1 MWSQSVRWL
10 LTLTGLGLGCLSWS
24 AAEPPRSVTASPPA
38 RARPS
43 ILLAAVLERAETALQ
58 QDDAG
63 LAVRLLESE
72 LQRAGPQPALV
83 DLLVRAYR
91 QRLAELQAAGRNDLA
106 QVVQQRLAQLT
117 HTSRVANGPRDEIGP
132 KADNQPVPLAPQD
145 TADRLFIQR
154 RYAEAAR
161 WYQEA
166 AQQTGS
172 LPALARE
179 RWAYCK
185 LYLVTSRLNDST
197 ALRADEA
204 ERLEREL
211 RAAQTLAPRLE
222 FTQTLL
228 TALAQRRQ
236 SAVAAEASSG
246 PTSRPA
252 WRHLPA
258 TGGWQVAAS
267 AHFRVY
273 HHNAELAEQVLSVAE
288 RTREAVAHKWLG
300 RPLPAWPMTCD
311 IYVHVNATAYSQATG
326 APSDSPGH
334 SSIGA
339 ERTDASR
346 LHSLRV
352 DVRADHAHLLSAV
365 LPHEITH
372 VVLAGQTG
380 PVPIP
385 RWADEGIAVL
395 SETYERIGRHLTHL
409 PQFYD
414 EGRAFTALELLTL
427 TDYPDPGRM
436 GAFYGQ
442 SACLVQYLSE
452 LRGPVEVLEFV
463 KSLSRKGPEEALRQH
478 YGLTPT
484 ELDERLRRFILVEHT
499 PSLQPH

>member
-1 MWSQSVRWL
+1 MWCQSVRWFL
-10 LTLTGLGLGCLSWS
+10 SVTGLGLVYVSCW
-24 AAEPPRSVTASPPA
+24 AAEPPPPAAAASPSKSQ
-38 RARPS
+38 PS
-43 ILLAAVLERAETALQ
+43 ILLAAVLDRAEAALNQ
-58 QDDAG
+58 GDAG
-63 LAVRLLESE
+63 LAVRLLEGE
-72 LQRAGPQPALV
+72 LNRAGSQPVLV
-83 DLLVRAYR
+83 DLMVRAYR
-91 QRLAELQAAGRNDLA
+91 QRLAELQAAGRQDLA
-106 QVVQQRLAQLT
+106 QVVQQRLTQLSND
-117 HTSRVANGPRDEIGP
+117 SRVANGPRDDIEP
-132 KADNQPVPLAPQD
+132 TAATQPVPLAPQE
-145 TADRLFIQR
+145 TADRLFVQR
-154 RYAEAAR
+154 RYAEAAQ

-166 AQQTGS
+166 ARRAES
-172 LPALARE
+172 LSTLAKE

-185 LYLVTSRLNDST
+185 LFLVTSRLNDSA
-197 ALRADEA
+197 ALRTDEA
-204 ERLEREL
+204 DRLEREL
-211 RAAQTLAPRLE
+211 RAAQSLAPRLE
-222 FTQTLL
+222 FTQTLRE
-228 TALAQRRQ
+228 ALAQRRRTGL
-236 SAVAAEASSG
+236 AAEVSSG
-246 PTSRPA
+246 ITSRPA

-258 TGGWQVAAS
+258 AGGWQVTAS
-267 AHFRVY
+267 AHFRVH
-273 HHNAELAEQVLSVAE
+273 HHNADLAEQVLSVAE

-300 RPLPAWPMTCD
+300 RPLPAWPMPCD
-311 IYVHVNATAYSQATG
+311 IYIHDNATAYSQATG

-380 PVPIP
+380 PVPVP

-414 EGRAFTALELLTL
+414 DGRAFTALELLTL
-427 TDYPDPGRM
+427 TDYPDPSRM

-452 LRGPVEVLEFV
+452 LRGPLAVLEFV

-484 ELDERLRRFILVEHT
+484 ELDERLRRFILIENT
-499 PSLQPH
+499 PTLQPH

>member
-1 MWSQSVRWL
+1 V
-10 LTLTGLGLGCLSWS
+10 
-24 AAEPPRSVTASPPA
+24 
-38 RARPS
+38 
-43 ILLAAVLERAETALQ
+43 
-58 QDDAG
+58 
-63 LAVRLLESE
+63 
-72 LQRAGPQPALV
+72 
-83 DLLVRAYR
+83 
-91 QRLAELQAAGRNDLA
+91 ELQAAGRHDLA
-106 QVVQQRLAQLT
+106 QVVQQRLTQLT
-117 HTSRVANGPRDEIGP
+117 NAPRVANGPRDETRP
-132 KADNQPVPLAPQD
+132 SPASQPESVVTLE
-145 TADRLFIQR
+145 TADRLFVQR
-154 RYAEAAR
+154 RFAEAAQ

-166 AQQTGS
+166 ARQTAS
-172 LPALARE
+172 LSALARE

-197 ALRADEA
+197 SLRAEEA
-204 ERLEREL
+204 DHLEREL
-211 RAAQTLAPRLE
+211 RAAQSLAPRLE
-222 FTQTLL
+222 FTQKLL
-228 TALAQRRQ
+228 AALAQRRP
-236 SAVAAEASSG
+236 SASAAEVSSSA
-246 PTSRPA
+246 TSRPA

-258 TGGWQVAAS
+258 SGGWQVAAS

-273 HHNAELAEQVLSVAE
+273 HHNADLAEQVLTVAE

-300 RPLPAWPMTCD
+300 RPLPAWPMPCD
-311 IYVHVNATAYSQATG
+311 IYVHDNASAYSQATG

-380 PVPIP
+380 PVPVP

-395 SETYERIGRHLTHL
+395 SETFERIGRHLTHL

-427 TDYPDPGRM
+427 SDYPDPGRM

-463 KSLSRKGPEEALRQH
+463 KSLARNGPEEALRHH
-478 YGLTPT
+478 YGLTTT
-484 ELDERLRRFILVEHT
+484 ELDARLRRFILVEHT